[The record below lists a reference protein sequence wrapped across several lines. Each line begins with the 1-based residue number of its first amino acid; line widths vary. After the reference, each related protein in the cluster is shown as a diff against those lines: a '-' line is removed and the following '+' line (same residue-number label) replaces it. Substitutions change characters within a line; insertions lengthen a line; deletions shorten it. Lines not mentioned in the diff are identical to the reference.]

1 MAKIIKIFCAIFLI
15 SFLNL
20 PCSQAQE
27 KAANEKVSAPGMF
40 EMVQDAKKT
49 IIFLGTVE
57 GKEKITFYATG
68 FLVQVQGYYHLLT
81 AKHVI
86 ADRNTGKPKD
96 EDMYAFF
103 NLKDGRMAARKLK
116 DLKKLSNADWI
127 FHEDPQVDI
136 AILPFP
142 IDLQT
147 DDVKF
152 VPEDLFTP
160 PDKIYELYDIFF
172 LSYQP
177 AAEFKAKISPVFR
190 VGAISSINDDR
201 TFYIDAFAFPGN
213 SGSPVFL
220 KPSPIRFYKGGITMG
235 KDLLGGTFVGIIG
248 EYIPYQEIAV
258 SAQTGRPR
266 VMFEENTGLS
276 KVWSVDYIKQIFDSN
291 SFKDQLSRIKKM
303 TSPKKTAL
311 W

>member
-1 MAKIIKIFCAIFLI
+1 MAKIVKIFCVI
-15 SFLNL
+15 SIIALLNL
-20 PCSQAQE
+20 PHSHAQE
-27 KAANEKVSAPGMF
+27 KAADEKGQAPGMF
-40 EMVQDAKKT
+40 EIVQDAKKT
-49 IIFLGTVE
+49 IIFIGTVE
-57 GKEKITFYATG
+57 GKDKITFYATG

-86 ADRNTGKPKD
+86 ADRNTGKLKD

-103 NLKDGRMAARKLK
+103 NLKDGRMAARKIK
-116 DLKKLSNADWI
+116 ELKKVSNADWI
-127 FHEDPQVDI
+127 FHENAQVDI

-152 VPEDLFTP
+152 VPENLFTS
-160 PDKIYELYDIFF
+160 PDKIFELYDVFF

-177 AAEFKAKISPVFR
+177 AGEFETKISPIFR
-190 VGAISSINDDR
+190 VGAISSINDDK
-201 TFYIDAFAFPGN
+201 TFYVDAFAFPGN

-235 KDLLGGTFVGIIG
+235 KDFLGGTFIGIIG
-248 EYIPYQEIAV
+248 EYIPYQEVAV

-276 KVWSVDYIKQIFDSN
+276 KVWSVDYIKQILDSD
-291 SFKDQLSRIKKM
+291 SFKEQLNRIKKM
-303 TSPKKTAL
+303 TSPKKTAS

>member
-1 MAKIIKIFCAIFLI
+1 MI
-15 SFLNL
+15 SVLNL
-20 PCSQAQE
+20 PHSWAQE
-27 KAANEKVSAPGMF
+27 KPADAPGMF
-40 EMVQDAKKT
+40 EIVQDSKKT

-57 GKEKITFYATG
+57 GKDKIVFNATG

-86 ADRNTGKPKD
+86 ADRNTGKLRD

-103 NLKDGRMAARKLK
+103 NLRDGRMAARKIK
-116 DLKKLSNADWI
+116 DLKKVSNADWI
-127 FHEDPQVDI
+127 FHENPQVDI
-136 AILPFP
+136 AVMPFP
-142 IDLQT
+142 VDLQT

-152 VPEDLFTP
+152 VPENLFTP
-160 PDKIYELYDIFF
+160 PEGIFELYDVFF

-177 AAEFKAKISPVFR
+177 AAESRTRMSPIFR
-190 VGAISSINDDR
+190 VGAISAINDDK

-220 KPSPIRFYKGGITMG
+220 KPSPVRFYKGGITMG
-235 KDLLGGTFVGIIG
+235 KDFLGGTCIGIIG
-248 EYIPYQEIAV
+248 EYIPYQEMAV

-276 KVWSVDYIKQIFDSN
+276 KVWSVEYIKEIFN
-291 SFKDQLSRIKKM
+291 SPAFKDQLSRIKKM
-303 TSPKKTAL
+303 TSPKKTGL